1 MRLVFCAAAAIF
13 ALCIP
18 ARAEGMPHQCR
29 PLDEAFKAVMD
40 AGGKIIEVG
49 GDQRVFLEGVY
60 AMSPETPVGLPL
72 GDRVFLGE
80 KEGNDMAVVLF
91 VDDAKACDLMQIPK
105 ELVILLGDVG
115 AKIVMHE
122 DGGL

>member
-1 MRLVFCAAAAIF
+1 MRGLF
-13 ALCIP
+13 AMIALLATVAP
-18 ARAEGMPHQCR
+18 ALAEGMPHQCR
-29 PLDEAFKAVMD
+29 PLDEAFKAVTD

-60 AMSPETPVGLPL
+60 SMDPSTPTGLPL

-80 KEGNDMAVVLF
+80 KDSWPTAVVFF
-91 VDDAKACDLMQIPK
+91 VDDNKACDLMQIPK
-105 ELVILLGDVG
+105 ELVLLLGDVG

-122 DGGL
+122 NGGL